1 MEYPL
6 ASMERRTPDFARV
19 FANAKLEGKEKDA
32 VIELA
37 FMMANAN
44 GDASVDELESFRAL
58 AKYLDPNADITALL
72 DHCTAQLEKA
82 ASFEER
88 VRAAATG
95 LTRPA
100 ARELAYKAVYTVAVF
115 DLETNEEEREL
126 EELIVEVLGLDHER
140 VHQLELEATQA
151 LST

>member
-1 MEYPL
+1 
-6 ASMERRTPDFARV
+6 MERRTPNFARV
-19 FANAKLEGKEKDA
+19 FAGGSFEGEEKEA
-32 VIELA
+32 VVELA

-44 GDASVDELESFRAL
+44 GDASIDELEAFRAL
-58 AKYLDPNADITALL
+58 AKHLDPNADIAALL
-72 DHCTAQLEKA
+72 DKHTAQLEKA

-88 VRAAATG
+88 VRAAADR
-95 LTRPA
+95 LKRPE

-126 EELIVEVLGLDHER
+126 EELIVEVLQLDHAR

>member
-1 MEYPL
+1 
-6 ASMERRTPDFARV
+6 MERRTPNFNRV
-19 FANAKLEGKEKDA
+19 FAGGSFEGDEKDA

-44 GDASVDELESFRAL
+44 GDASVDELEAFRAL

-72 DHCTAQLEKA
+72 DKYTAVLEKA
-82 ASFEER
+82 SSFEER
-88 VRAAATG
+88 VRAAAAR

-100 ARELAYKAVYTVAVF
+100 ARELAYKAVYTMAVF
-115 DLETNEEEREL
+115 DLETNEDERDL
-126 EELIVEVLGLDHER
+126 EELIVEVLQLDHAR

>member
-1 MEYPL
+1 
-6 ASMERRTPDFARV
+6 MERRTPDFARV
-19 FANAKLEGKEKDA
+19 FANASFEGDEKDA
-32 VIELA
+32 VLELA

-44 GDASVDELESFRAL
+44 GDASLDELEAFRAL

-72 DHCTAQLEKA
+72 DSNSAKLEKA

-88 VRAAATG
+88 VRAAADR
-95 LTRPA
+95 LKRPA

-126 EELIVEVLGLDHER
+126 EELVVEVLGLDHAR

>member
-1 MEYPL
+1 M
-6 ASMERRTPDFARV
+6 SRSTPNFARV
-19 FANAKLEGKEKDA
+19 FATGSFEGAEKEA
-32 VIELA
+32 VLELA

-44 GDASVDELESFRAL
+44 GDASVDEIEAFRAL
-58 AKYLDPNADITALL
+58 AKHFDPNADVSALL
-72 DHCTAQLEKA
+72 DKCTALLEKA

-88 VRAAATG
+88 VRAAAER
-95 LTRPA
+95 LTRPE

-126 EELIVEVLGLDHER
+126 EELVVEILGIDHAR
-140 VHQLELEATQA
+140 VNQLELEATQA

>member
-1 MEYPL
+1 M
-6 ASMERRTPDFARV
+6 SRRTPNFARV
-19 FANAKLEGKEKDA
+19 FANGSFEGAEKEA
-32 VIELA
+32 VLELA

-44 GDASVDELESFRAL
+44 GDASVDEIEAFRAL
-58 AKYLDPNADITALL
+58 AKHFDPNADVSALL
-72 DHCTAQLEKA
+72 DKCTALLEKA

-88 VRAAATG
+88 VRAAAER
-95 LTRPA
+95 LTRPE

-126 EELIVEVLGLDHER
+126 EELIVEVLQLDHAR